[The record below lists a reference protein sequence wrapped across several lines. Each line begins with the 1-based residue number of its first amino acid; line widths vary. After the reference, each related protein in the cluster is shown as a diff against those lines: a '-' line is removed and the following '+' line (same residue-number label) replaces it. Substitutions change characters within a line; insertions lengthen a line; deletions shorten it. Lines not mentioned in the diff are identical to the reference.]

1 MPSSVNLTAAPTNLL
16 STNGKDMRAD
26 RTSLFSNFARAGLSL
41 LLVLLTCVVG
51 PAQTRKAGDP
61 NVFAFVGVSVVP
73 LDRERVIEN
82 QTVVVRAGRIVE
94 IGPAGKTKVPAGAAQ
109 IDGRGKFLMPGLADM
124 HAHLFPGEG
133 NANDLAAQQ
142 LILYL
147 ANGVTTVRNMIGA
160 PAHVV
165 LRERVAEGKVLG
177 PTIITAGPPLTGKDA
192 VSPEVAERMVAS
204 QKQAG
209 YDFLKVHEG
218 LKPEVYE
225 AIVAA
230 ARKAG
235 LPFAGHVTATVGL
248 SRALAA
254 RQASIEHLDG
264 YLQALVPE
272 DSPVP
277 PPPSQVVLGP
287 VLEHIDER
295 RLPAL
300 AKATRAAGVFNT
312 PTLAL
317 FKIVVSPDD
326 PSEFSK
332 WPELRYVPA
341 KMREGFARQ
350 KAGINAGE
358 IPEAERRRYLEL
370 RDHTVKALY
379 DAGAKL
385 LVGPD
390 SPQLFLVPGFGTHR
404 EMAAMAEAGLTP
416 YAVLQAATRNA
427 AEYLGAAGEFG
438 TIEAGKRADL
448 VLLDANPL
456 QSVSNAARVA
466 GVLVRGRWLPRAEL
480 DRMLEEI
487 AAVNR

>member
-1 MPSSVNLTAAPTNLL
+1 
-16 STNGKDMRAD
+16 MRAH
-26 RTSLFSNFARAGLSL
+26 RSSLFSHVTRAGLSL
-41 LLVLLTCVVG
+41 LLAFIACADGTTQVAR
-51 PAQTRKAGDP
+51 PSDP
-61 NVFAFVGVSVVP
+61 KVFAFVGVSVVP
-73 LDRERVIEN
+73 MDRERTVGN
-82 QTVVVRAGRIVE
+82 QTVVVSDGRIVG
-94 IGPAGKTKVPAGAAQ
+94 IGPADKTEIPAGAAR

-124 HAHLFPGEG
+124 HAHLFPGDG
-133 NANDLAAQQ
+133 AANDLAAQQ
-142 LILYL
+142 LALYL

-165 LRERVAEGKVLG
+165 LRERVKEGRLLG
-177 PTIITAGPPLTGKDA
+177 PTIVTAGPPVSGKDA
-192 VSPEVAERMVAS
+192 VSPEVAERIVAS
-204 QKQAG
+204 QKQDG
-209 YDFLKVHEG
+209 YDLLKVHEG

-225 AIVAA
+225 ALAAA

-235 LPFAGHVTATVGL
+235 LPFAGHVTASVGL

-254 RQASIEHLDG
+254 RQATIEHLDG

-272 DSPVP
+272 NAPVP
-277 PPPSQVVLGP
+277 APPSQVVLGP
-287 VLEHIDER
+287 ALEHVDER

-300 AKATRAAGVFNT
+300 ANRTREAGVYNT

-317 FKIVVSPDD
+317 FKIVMSTDA
-326 PSEFSK
+326 PSEFLK

-341 KMREGFARQ
+341 KMREGFAKQ
-350 KAGINAGE
+350 KGGIKASE
-358 IPEAERRRYLEL
+358 APAAERRRYLGL
-370 RDHTVKALY
+370 RGRVVKALN

-427 AEYLGAAGEFG
+427 AEYLGASGESG
-438 TIEAGKRADL
+438 TVEVGRRADL

-456 QSVSNAARVA
+456 QAVANASRIA
-466 GVLVRGRWLPRAEL
+466 GVMTRGRWLPRAEL
-480 DRMLEEI
+480 DRMLDEI
-487 AAVNR
+487 AAFNR

>member
-1 MPSSVNLTAAPTNLL
+1 M
-16 STNGKDMRAD
+16 
-26 RTSLFSNFARAGLSL
+26 
-41 LLVLLTCVVG
+41 TCAHNS
-51 PAQTRKAGDP
+51 AQTGKADGGR
-61 NVFAFVGVSVVP
+61 VIAFVGVSVVP
-73 LDRERVIEN
+73 LDKERVVEN
-82 QTVVVRAGRIVE
+82 QTVVVRDGRIVE
-94 IGPAGKTKVPAGAAQ
+94 IGPTGKTKVPAGATQ
-109 IDGRGKFLMPGLADM
+109 VDGRGKFLMPGLADM
-124 HAHLFPGEG
+124 HAHLFPGDG
-133 NANDLAAQQ
+133 TANDLAAQQ

-160 PAHVV
+160 PAHVA
-165 LRERVAEGKVLG
+165 LRDRVKEGKVLG

-192 VSPEVAERMVAS
+192 VSPEVAERIVVS

-209 YDFLKVHEG
+209 YDLLKVHEG

-225 AIVAA
+225 AIAAA
-230 ARKAG
+230 ARKSG
-235 LPFAGHVTATVGL
+235 IPFAGHVTASVGL
-248 SRALAA
+248 NRALAA

-272 DSPVP
+272 NSPVP

-287 VLEHIDER
+287 VLEQIDER

-300 AKATRAAGVFNT
+300 ARATREAGVYNT

-341 KMREGFARQ
+341 KMREGFAKQ
-350 KAGINAGE
+350 KGGINAGG
-358 IPEAERRRYLEL
+358 IPEVERKRYLEL

-404 EMAAMAEAGLTP
+404 EMAALAEAGLTP

-427 AEYLGAAGEFG
+427 AEYLGTSSEVG
-438 TIEAGKRADL
+438 TVDVGKRADL

-456 QSVSNAARVA
+456 QSVANTSRIA
-466 GVLVRGRWLPRAEL
+466 GVLVRGRWLPKSEIDKML
-480 DRMLEEI
+480 DEI
-487 AAVNR
+487 AVANR

>member
-1 MPSSVNLTAAPTNLL
+1 MKAHRSSFFTHLT
-16 STNGKDMRAD
+16 
-26 RTSLFSNFARAGLSL
+26 RAGLSL
-41 LLVLLTCVVG
+41 LLVFMTCAVG
-51 PAQTRKAGDP
+51 LAQDVKSVGER
-61 NVFAFVGVSVVP
+61 VFAFVGVSVVP
-73 LDRERVIEN
+73 MDRERVVEN
-82 QTVVVRAGRIVE
+82 QTVVVRDGRIVE
-94 IGPAGKTKVPAGAAQ
+94 VGPADKIKAPAGAVR

-133 NANDLAAQQ
+133 TANDLAAQQ
-142 LILYL
+142 LTLYL

-165 LRERVAEGKVLG
+165 LRDRVKEGKLLG
-177 PTIITAGPPLTGKDA
+177 PNIVTAGPPLLGKDA
-192 VSPEVAERMVAS
+192 VSAEVAERIVTS

-209 YDFLKVHEG
+209 YDLLKVHEG
-218 LKPEVYE
+218 LKPDVYE
-225 AIVAA
+225 AMAAA

-235 LPFAGHVTATVGL
+235 IPFAGHVTASVGL
-248 SRALAA
+248 GRALAA

-272 DSPVP
+272 NSPVP

-287 VLEHIDER
+287 VLAHIDER

-300 AKATRAAGVFNT
+300 ARATRDAGVYNT

-317 FKIVVSPDD
+317 FKIVVSADD

-341 KMREGFARQ
+341 KMREGFAKQ
-350 KAGINAGE
+350 KGSIKLDEVPA
-358 IPEAERRRYLEL
+358 AERKRYLEL
-370 RDHTVKALY
+370 RDHVVKALN

-438 TIEAGKRADL
+438 TVEAGKRADL

-456 QSVSNAARVA
+456 QSVANASRIA
-466 GVLVRGRWLPRAEL
+466 GVMARGRWLPRAEL
-480 DRMLEEI
+480 DRMLDEI

>member
-1 MPSSVNLTAAPTNLL
+1 
-16 STNGKDMRAD
+16 MRTD
-26 RTSLFSNFARAGLSL
+26 RASLFSLLTRAGLSL
-41 LLVLLTCVVG
+41 LLVFMTCAAG
-51 PAQTRKAGDP
+51 SAQDGKADGGR
-61 NVFAFVGVSVVP
+61 VFAFVGVSVVP
-73 LDRERVIEN
+73 VDRERLVEN
-82 QTVVVRAGRIVE
+82 QTVVVRDGRIVE
-94 IGPAGKTKVPAGAAQ
+94 VGPAGKVKVPNGATQ
-109 IDGRGKFLMPGLADM
+109 IGGRGKFLIPGLADM
-124 HAHLFPGEG
+124 HSHLYPGDG
-133 NANDLAAQQ
+133 SANDLAAQQ

-165 LRERVAEGKVLG
+165 LRERIKEGKLLG
-177 PTIITAGPPLTGKDA
+177 PTLYTAGPPLLGKDA
-192 VSPEVAERMVAS
+192 VSPEVAERMVVS

-209 YDFLKVHEG
+209 YDLLKVHEG
-218 LKPEVYE
+218 LKPDVYE

-235 LPFAGHVTATVGL
+235 IPFAGHVTATVGL
-248 SRALAA
+248 PRALAA

-272 DSPVP
+272 NSPVP

-300 AKATRAAGVFNT
+300 VTRTRDAGVYNT

-341 KMREGFARQ
+341 KLREGFAKQ

-358 IPEAERRRYLEL
+358 MPAADVKRYLEL
-370 RDHTVKALY
+370 RDHVVKALFA
-379 DAGAKL
+379 AGAKL

-416 YAVLQAATRNA
+416 YTVLQAATRNA
-427 AEYLGAAGEFG
+427 AEYFG
-438 TIEAGKRADL
+438 TAAEVGTVEAGKRADL

-456 QSVSNAARVA
+456 QSVANTSRIA
-466 GVLVRGRWLPRAEL
+466 GVMVRGRWLPRAEL
-480 DRMLEEI
+480 DRMLSEI
-487 AAVNR
+487 ESVNR

>member
-1 MPSSVNLTAAPTNLL
+1 
-16 STNGKDMRAD
+16 MRAD
-26 RTSLFSNFARAGLSL
+26 RPSYFSQLTRAGLSL
-41 LLVLLTCVVG
+41 LLVLLTCAAVK
-51 PAQTRKAGDP
+51 AQVAKAADAR
-61 NVFAFVGVSVVP
+61 VFAFVGVNVVP
-73 LDRERVIEN
+73 MDRERVVEN
-82 QTVVVRAGRIVE
+82 QTVVVRDGRIVE
-94 IGPAGKTKVPAGAAQ
+94 IGPAGKIKVPSGATQ

-133 NANDLAAQQ
+133 AANDPAAQQ
-142 LILYL
+142 LTLYL

-165 LRERVAEGKVLG
+165 LRDRIREGKLLG
-177 PTIITAGPPLTGKDA
+177 PTLFTAGPPLLGKDA
-192 VSPEVAERMVAS
+192 VSPEVAERMVVS

-209 YDFLKVHEG
+209 YDLLKVHEG
-218 LKPEVYE
+218 LKPEVYD
-225 AIVAA
+225 AIAAA

-235 LPFAGHVTATVGL
+235 IPFAGHVTASVGL
-248 SRALAA
+248 NRALAA

-272 DSPVP
+272 NSPVP
-277 PPPSQVVLGP
+277 PTPSQVVLGP
-287 VLEHIDER
+287 VLEHVDER

-300 AKATRAAGVFNT
+300 ANRTRDAGVYNT

-326 PSEFSK
+326 PAEFLK

-341 KMREGFARQ
+341 KMREGFAKQ
-350 KAGINAGE
+350 KGGIKVGE
-358 IPEAERRRYLEL
+358 VPAAERKRYLEL
-370 RDHTVKALY
+370 RDRVVKALN

-427 AEYLGAAGEFG
+427 AEYLGAASEVG
-438 TIEAGKRADL
+438 TVETGKRADL
-448 VLLDANPL
+448 VLLDASPL
-456 QSVSNAARVA
+456 QSVANASRIA
-466 GVLVRGRWLPRAEL
+466 GVMVRGRWLSRAEL
-480 DRMLEEI
+480 DKMLSEVEN
-487 AAVNR
+487 ANR

>member
-1 MPSSVNLTAAPTNLL
+1 MKSP
-16 STNGKDMRAD
+16 
-26 RTSLFSNFARAGLSL
+26 RTSFISLCTRAGLSL
-41 LLVLLTCVVG
+41 LLGFMPCAVG
-51 PAQTRKAGDP
+51 FAQGVKAGDAR
-61 NVFAFVGVSVVP
+61 VFAFVGVNVVP
-73 LDRERVIEN
+73 VDKERVVEN
-82 QTVVVRAGRIVE
+82 QTVVVRDGRIVE
-94 IGPAGKTKVPAGAAQ
+94 IGPAGKTKVPAGATQ

-133 NANDLAAQQ
+133 VANDLASQQ

-160 PAHVV
+160 PAHIV
-165 LRERVAEGKVLG
+165 LRDRVKDGKLLG

-209 YDFLKVHEG
+209 YDLLKVHEG

-225 AIVAA
+225 AIAAA
-230 ARKAG
+230 ARKSG
-235 LPFAGHVTATVGL
+235 IPFAGHVTATVGL
-248 SRALAA
+248 PRALAA
-254 RQASIEHLDG
+254 RQATIEHLDG

-300 AKATRAAGVFNT
+300 ARATRDAGVYNT

-317 FKIVVSPDD
+317 FKIIVSDED

-341 KMREGFARQ
+341 KMREGFAKQ
-350 KAGINAGE
+350 KAGINLSEVPAT
-358 IPEAERRRYLEL
+358 ERKRYVEL

-390 SPQLFLVPGFGTHR
+390 SPQLFLVPGYGTHR
-404 EMAAMAEAGLTP
+404 EMVAMTEAGLTP

-427 AEYLGAAGEFG
+427 AEYLGTASETG
-438 TIEAGKRADL
+438 TVETGKRADL

-456 QSVSNAARVA
+456 QSVANTSRIA
-466 GVLVRGRWLPRAEL
+466 GVLVRGRWLPKSEL
-480 DRMLEEI
+480 DKMLSEI
-487 AAVNR
+487 ENANR

>member
-1 MPSSVNLTAAPTNLL
+1 
-16 STNGKDMRAD
+16 MRAD
-26 RTSLFSNFARAGLSL
+26 RTSLFSLLTRAGLSL
-41 LLVLLTCVVG
+41 LLVLSTCVVG
-51 PAQTRKAGDP
+51 SAQDGKADVGR
-61 NVFAFVGVSVVP
+61 VFAFVGVSVVP
-73 LDRERVIEN
+73 VDRERVIEN
-82 QTVVVRAGRIVE
+82 QTVVGRDGRIVE
-94 IGPAGKTKVPAGAAQ
+94 VGPAGKVKLPAGAAQ
-109 IDGRGKFLMPGLADM
+109 IDGRGKFLTRGLADM
-124 HAHLFPGEG
+124 HAHLYPGDG
-133 NANDLAAQQ
+133 TAGDLAAQQ
-142 LILYL
+142 LTLYL

-165 LRERVAEGKVLG
+165 LRERIKEGKLLG
-177 PTIITAGPPLTGKDA
+177 PTLYTAGPPLLGKDA
-192 VSPEVAERMVAS
+192 VSPEVAERMVVA

-209 YDFLKVHEG
+209 YDLLKVHEG

-235 LPFAGHVTATVGL
+235 MPFAGHVTATVGL
-248 SRALAA
+248 PRALAA

-272 DSPVP
+272 NSPVP

-300 AKATRAAGVFNT
+300 ATRTREAGVYNT

-317 FKIVVSPDD
+317 FNIVVSSDD
-326 PSEFSK
+326 PTEFSK

-341 KMREGFARQ
+341 KMREGCARQ
-350 KAGINAGE
+350 KAGIGAGE
-358 IPEAERRRYLEL
+358 APAADRKRYLEL
-370 RDHTVKALY
+370 RDHVVKALF

-427 AEYLGAAGEFG
+427 AEYLGTASEVG
-438 TIEAGKRADL
+438 TVEAGKRADL
-448 VLLDANPL
+448 VLLNANPL
-456 QSVSNAARVA
+456 QSVANASRI
-466 GVLVRGRWLPRAEL
+466 E
-480 DRMLEEI
+480 
-487 AAVNR
+487 

>member
-1 MPSSVNLTAAPTNLL
+1 
-16 STNGKDMRAD
+16 MRAHRPSFISHST
-26 RTSLFSNFARAGLSL
+26 RTGLSL
-41 LLVLLTCVVG
+41 LLVLMTCAAG
-51 PAQTRKAGDP
+51 TAQVARTAGDP
-61 NVFAFVGVSVVP
+61 NTFAFVGVTVVP
-73 LDRERVIEN
+73 MDSERVIEN
-82 QTVVVRAGRIVE
+82 QTVIVRAGRIVE
-94 IGPAGKTKVPAGAAQ
+94 VGPAGKTKVPAGAAQ

-124 HAHLFPGEG
+124 HAHLYPGEG
-133 NANDLAAQQ
+133 AANDLAAQQ
-142 LILYL
+142 LSLYL

-160 PAHVV
+160 PAHLV
-165 LRERVAEGKVLG
+165 LRDRVKEGKLLG
-177 PTIITAGPPLTGKDA
+177 PTIVTAGPPFTGNEA
-192 VSPEVAERMVAS
+192 VSTEVAEHMVTA

-209 YDFLKVHEG
+209 YDLLKMHEG

-235 LPFAGHVTATVGL
+235 IPFAGHVTATVGL
-248 SRALAA
+248 KRALAA
-254 RQASIEHLDG
+254 RQATIEHLDG

-277 PPPSQVVLGP
+277 PTPSQVVLGS
-287 VLEHIDER
+287 VLEQIDER

-300 AKATRAAGVFNT
+300 AKATRDAGVYNT

-317 FKIVVSPDD
+317 FKIVVSSDD

-332 WPELRYVPA
+332 WPELRFVPA

-350 KAGINAGE
+350 KAGIGANEA
-358 IPEAERRRYLEL
+358 PAAERKRYVEL
-370 RDHTVKALY
+370 RDHVVKALY

-427 AEYLGAAGEFG
+427 AEYLGTSSEVG
-438 TIEAGKRADL
+438 TVEAGKRADL
-448 VLLDANPL
+448 LLLDANPL
-456 QSVSNAARVA
+456 QSVGNASRIA
-466 GVLVRGRWLPRAEL
+466 GVMVRGRWLPKAEL
-480 DRMLEEI
+480 DRMLDEI

>member
-1 MPSSVNLTAAPTNLL
+1 MFD
-16 STNGKDMRAD
+16 GKNMRLH
-26 RTSLFSNFARAGLSL
+26 RTSFLSRFTRAGLSL
-41 LLVLLTCVVG
+41 LLALMTCAAAAAQESKATVG
-51 PAQTRKAGDP
+51 S
-61 NVFAFVGVSVVP
+61 VFAFVGVSVVP
-73 LDRERVIEN
+73 LDRERVLEN
-82 QTVVVRAGRIVE
+82 QTVVVRDGRIVE
-94 IGPAGKTKVPAGAAQ
+94 VGAASQTKVPAGATQ

-133 NANDLAAQQ
+133 APGDLASQQ

-160 PAHVV
+160 PAHLV
-165 LRERVAEGKVLG
+165 LRQRVAQGKLLG
-177 PTIITAGPPLTGKDA
+177 PTIVTAGPPLLGRDA
-192 VSPEVAERMVAS
+192 DSSVVAERIVAS

-209 YDFLKVHEG
+209 YDLLKVHEG

-230 ARKAG
+230 ARRAG
-235 LPFAGHVTATVGL
+235 IPFAGHATASVGL
-248 SRALAA
+248 ARALAA

-264 YLQALVPE
+264 YLQALVP
-272 DSPVP
+272 DNAPVP
-277 PPPSQVVLGP
+277 PTPSQVVLGP
-287 VLEHIDER
+287 VLEHVDER
-295 RLPAL
+295 RLPQL
-300 AKATRAAGVFNT
+300 ARATRDAGVYNT

-317 FKIVVSPDD
+317 FKIVVSGDD
-326 PSEFSK
+326 PSEFLK

-350 KAGINAGE
+350 KGGINLSE
-358 IPEAERRRYLEL
+358 VPVAERKRYLEL
-370 RDHTVKALY
+370 RDHTVKALH

-404 EMAAMAEAGLTP
+404 EMGAMAETGLTP

-427 AEYLGAAGEFG
+427 AEYLGKTAEVG
-438 TIEAGKRADL
+438 TVEAGKRADL

-456 QSVSNAARVA
+456 QSVANASRIA
-466 GVLVRGRWLPRAEL
+466 GVMVRGRWLPRAEL
-480 DRMLEEI
+480 DRLLDEI
-487 AAVNR
+487 AAANR

>member
-1 MPSSVNLTAAPTNLL
+1 MSAHKSSL
-16 STNGKDMRAD
+16 STLL
-26 RTSLFSNFARAGLSL
+26 TRAGLSL
-41 LLVLLTCVVG
+41 LLVFMNCFVGTAQVV
-51 PAQTRKAGDP
+51 KIVDP
-61 NVFAFVGVSVVP
+61 PVFAFVGVSVVP
-73 LDRERVIEN
+73 MDRERVIEN
-82 QTVVVRAGRIVE
+82 QTVVVRGGRIVE
-94 IGPAGKTKVPAGAAQ
+94 IGPTAKTKVPAGATQ

-124 HAHLFPGEG
+124 HAHLYPGEG
-133 NANDLAAQQ
+133 AANDLATQQ
-142 LILYL
+142 LSLYL

-165 LRERVAEGKVLG
+165 LRDRIKEGKLLG
-177 PTIITAGPPLTGKDA
+177 PTLFTAGPPLLGKDV
-192 VSPEVAERMVAS
+192 VSTEVAERIVVA

-209 YDFLKVHEG
+209 YDLLKVHEG
-218 LKPEVYE
+218 LKPDVYE
-225 AIVAA
+225 AIAAA
-230 ARKAG
+230 ARKASI
-235 LPFAGHVTATVGL
+235 PFAGHVTASVGL
-248 SRALAA
+248 PRALAA
-254 RQASIEHLDG
+254 RQSSIEHLDG

-272 DSPVP
+272 NSPVSP
-277 PPPSQVVLGP
+277 TPSQVVLGP
-287 VLEHIDER
+287 VLEHVDER

-300 AKATRAAGVFNT
+300 IKATRDAGVYNT

-317 FKIVVSPDD
+317 FKIVVSPND
-326 PSEFSK
+326 PSEYLK

-350 KAGINAGE
+350 KANINAS
-358 IPEAERRRYLEL
+358 EAPAAEVKRYLEL
-370 RDHTVKALY
+370 RDHVVKALH

-416 YAVLQAATRNA
+416 YAVMEAATRNA
-427 AEYLGAAGEFG
+427 AEYLGAAGEVG
-438 TIEAGKRADL
+438 TIETGKRADL

-456 QSVSNAARVA
+456 QSVANASRIS
-466 GVLVRGRWLPRAEL
+466 GVMVRGRWLARAEL

>member
-1 MPSSVNLTAAPTNLL
+1 
-16 STNGKDMRAD
+16 MRAHRQSFLSPLT
-26 RTSLFSNFARAGLSL
+26 RTGLSL
-41 LLVLLTCVVG
+41 LLFLMTCTVGTGQVAKSADTRVV
-51 PAQTRKAGDP
+51 
-61 NVFAFVGVSVVP
+61 AFVGVSVVP
-73 LDRERVIEN
+73 MDKERVVAN
-82 QTVVVRAGRIVE
+82 QTVVVRDGRIVE
-94 IGPAGKTKVPAGAAQ
+94 VGPTGKAKIPTGATQ

-124 HAHLFPGEG
+124 HAHLFPGDG
-133 NANDLAAQQ
+133 TANDLATQQ

-165 LRERVAEGKVLG
+165 LRDRVKEGKLLG
-177 PTIITAGPPLTGKDA
+177 PTVYTAGPPLTGKDA
-192 VSPEVAERMVAS
+192 VSPEVAERIVAA

-209 YDFLKVHEG
+209 YDLLKVHEG
-218 LKPEVYE
+218 LRPEVYE
-225 AIVAA
+225 TIASA
-230 ARKAG
+230 ARKSG
-235 LPFAGHVTATVGL
+235 IPFAGHVTASVGL
-248 SRALAA
+248 QRALAA

-264 YLQALVPE
+264 YLQALIPQ

-287 VLEHIDER
+287 ALEHVDER

-300 AKATRAAGVFNT
+300 ARATRDAGVFNT

-317 FKIVVSPDD
+317 FKIVVSADD
-326 PSEFSK
+326 PAVFSK

-341 KMREGFARQ
+341 KMREGFAKQ
-350 KAGINAGE
+350 KGGIKAG
-358 IPEAERRRYLEL
+358 EAPAAELKRYVEL
-370 RDHTVKALY
+370 RDHVVKALH

-427 AEYLGAAGEFG
+427 AEYLGTPGEFG
-438 TIEAGKRADL
+438 SIESGRRADL
-448 VLLDANPL
+448 LLLDANPL
-456 QSVSNAARVA
+456 QSVANCSRVA
-466 GVLVRGRWLPRAEL
+466 GVMVRGRWLPKAEL
-480 DRMLEEI
+480 DKMLSEI
-487 AAVNR
+487 EAANR

>member
-1 MPSSVNLTAAPTNLL
+1 
-16 STNGKDMRAD
+16 MRAAL
-26 RTSLFSNFARAGLSL
+26 SLVLVSVTGAVGRAQSVRAG
-41 LLVLLTCVVG
+41 
-51 PAQTRKAGDP
+51 GDP
-61 NVFAFVGVSVVP
+61 QNFAFVGVSVVP
-73 LDRERVIEN
+73 MDSERVVEN
-82 QTVVVRAGRIVE
+82 QTVVVRGGRIVE
-94 IGPAGKTKVPAGAAQ
+94 IGPVGTTKIPAEAAK
-109 IDGRGKFLMPGLADM
+109 IDGRGKFLLPGLADM

-133 NANDLAAQQ
+133 AANDLAAQQ
-142 LILYL
+142 LSLYL

-160 PAHVV
+160 PAHLV
-165 LRERVAEGKVLG
+165 LRERVKEGKLLG
-177 PTIITAGPPLTGKDA
+177 PTIVTAGPPLTGKDA
-192 VSPEVAERMVAS
+192 VSAEVAERIVAS

-209 YDFLKVHEG
+209 YDLLKVHEG

-225 AIVAA
+225 AIAAA

-235 LPFAGHVTATVGL
+235 IPFAGHVTASVGL
-248 SRALAA
+248 PRALAA

-272 DSPVP
+272 NSPVP
-277 PPPSQVVLGP
+277 PTPSQVVLGP
-287 VLEHIDER
+287 VLGHVDER

-300 AKATRAAGVFNT
+300 ARATRDAGVYNT

-317 FKIVVSPDD
+317 FKIVVSGED

-332 WPELRYVPA
+332 WPELRYVPV

-350 KAGINAGE
+350 KAGIGAGE
-358 IPEAERRRYLEL
+358 APAAERKRYLEL
-370 RDHTVKALY
+370 RDHVVKALQ

-416 YAVLQAATRNA
+416 YAVLRAATRNA

-456 QSVSNAARVA
+456 QSVANASRIS
-466 GVLVRGRWLPRAEL
+466 GVMTHGRWLPRAEL

>member
-1 MPSSVNLTAAPTNLL
+1 M
-16 STNGKDMRAD
+16 KAD
-26 RTSLFSNFARAGLSL
+26 RPSFFSHLARAGLSL
-41 LLVLLTCVVG
+41 LLVMSARAVG
-51 PAQTRKAGDP
+51 PAQVARTNGDP
-61 NVFAFVGVSVVP
+61 NTFAFVGVTVVP
-73 LDRERVIEN
+73 LDRERVLEN

-94 IGPAGKTKVPAGAAQ
+94 VGPAGRTKVPAGAAQ

-133 NANDLAAQQ
+133 TANDLAAQQ
-142 LILYL
+142 LTLYL

-160 PAHVV
+160 PAHVR
-165 LRERVAEGKVLG
+165 LRERVKEGKLLG
-177 PTIITAGPPLTGKDA
+177 PTLYTAGPPFTGKEA
-192 VSPEVAERMVAS
+192 VSPEVAVQMVAA

-209 YDFLKVHEG
+209 YDFLKMHEG

-235 LPFAGHVTATVGL
+235 IPFAGHVTATVGL
-248 SRALAA
+248 PRALAA

-272 DSPVP
+272 SSPVP

-287 VLEHIDER
+287 VLEQIDER
-295 RLPAL
+295 GLPAL
-300 AKATRAAGVFNT
+300 AARTRDAGVYNT

-317 FKIVVSPDD
+317 FKIVVSADD
-326 PSEFSK
+326 PAEFSK
-332 WPELRYVPA
+332 WPELLYVPA
-341 KMREGFARQ
+341 KMREGFVKQ
-350 KAGINAGE
+350 KAGINANE
-358 IPEAERRRYLEL
+358 APLAERKRYLEL
-370 RDHTVKALY
+370 RDHVVKALY

-427 AEYLGAAGEFG
+427 AEYFGAAGEVG
-438 TIEAGKRADL
+438 TVEAGKRADL

-456 QSVSNAARVA
+456 QTVANASRIA
-466 GVLVRGRWLPRAEL
+466 GVMVRGRWLPRAEL
-480 DRMLEEI
+480 DRMLDEI
-487 AAVNR
+487 AAANR

>member
-1 MPSSVNLTAAPTNLL
+1 MTLQ
-16 STNGKDMRAD
+16 
-26 RTSLFSNFARAGLSL
+26 RTPFFSLFTRAVLSL
-41 LLVLLTCVVG
+41 LLTLTTCAVG
-51 PAQTRKAGDP
+51 AAQQSKPPDSRLT
-61 NVFAFVGVSVVP
+61 VFVGVSVVP
-73 LDRERVIEN
+73 MDRERVLEN
-82 QTVVVRAGRIVE
+82 QSVLVRDGRIVE
-94 IGPAGKTKVPAGAAQ
+94 IGPVAKVKYPAGTTL

-133 NANDLAAQQ
+133 AANDLASQQ

-165 LRERVAEGKVLG
+165 LRERIKEGKLLG
-177 PTIITAGPPLTGKDA
+177 PTLITAGPPVLGKDA
-192 VSPEVAERMVAS
+192 VSAEVAERIVAS

-209 YDFLKVHEG
+209 YDLIKVHEG
-218 LKPEVYE
+218 LKPDVYE
-225 AIVAA
+225 ALAAA

-235 LPFAGHVTATVGL
+235 IPFAGHVTASVGL
-248 SRALAA
+248 TRALAA

-272 DSPVP
+272 NSPVP
-277 PPPSQVVLGP
+277 ATPSQVVLGP

-300 AKATRAAGVFNT
+300 AKATREAGVYNT

-317 FKIVVSPDD
+317 FKIVVSDEA

-341 KMREGFARQ
+341 KMREGFAKQ
-350 KAGINAGE
+350 KGGIQLGE
-358 IPEAERRRYLEL
+358 VPLAERKRYLEL
-370 RDHTVKALY
+370 RDHTVKALH

-404 EMAAMAEAGLTP
+404 EMAALAEAGLTP

-427 AEYLGAAGEFG
+427 SEYLGAAGEFG
-438 TIEAGKRADL
+438 TIEPGKRADL
-448 VLLDANPL
+448 LLLDANPL
-456 QSVSNAARVA
+456 QSVANASRVA
-466 GVLVRGRWLPRAEL
+466 GVMVRGRWLPRAEL

-487 AAVNR
+487 AAANR

>member
-1 MPSSVNLTAAPTNLL
+1 MRAHKPSSISHA
-16 STNGKDMRAD
+16 
-26 RTSLFSNFARAGLSL
+26 ARAGLSL
-41 LLVLLTCVVG
+41 LLVFMTCAVG
-51 PAQTRKAGDP
+51 TAQAVKTNDAQ
-61 NVFAFVGVSVVP
+61 VFVFVGVSVVP
-73 LDRERVIEN
+73 MDRERLVEN
-82 QTVVVRAGRIVE
+82 QTVVVRDGRIVE
-94 IGPAGKTKVPAGAAQ
+94 VGPAGKTKVPAGAVQ

-124 HAHLFPGEG
+124 HAHLFPGDG
-133 NANDLAAQQ
+133 TANDLASQQ

-160 PAHVV
+160 PAHVR
-165 LRERVAEGKVLG
+165 LRDRVKEGKLLG
-177 PTIITAGPPLTGKDA
+177 PTVFTAGPPFTGKDA
-192 VSPEVAERMVAS
+192 VSPEVAEQMVAA

-209 YDFLKVHEG
+209 YDFLKMHEG
-218 LKPEVYE
+218 LQPDVYA

-235 LPFAGHVTATVGL
+235 IPFAGHVTATVGL
-248 SRALAA
+248 PRALAA

-272 DSPVP
+272 NSPVP

-287 VLEHIDER
+287 VLEQIDER

-300 AKATRAAGVFNT
+300 ARQTRDAGVYNT

-317 FKIVVSPDD
+317 FKIVVSSDD
-326 PSEFSK
+326 ASEFSK

-341 KMREGFARQ
+341 KMRDGFAKQ
-350 KAGINAGE
+350 KAAINAN
-358 IPEAERRRYLEL
+358 EAPAADRKRYVEL
-370 RDHTVKALY
+370 RDHVVKALY

-404 EMAAMAEAGLTP
+404 EMAAMVEAGLTP

-427 AEYLGAAGEFG
+427 AEYLGTAGEVG

-456 QSVSNAARVA
+456 QTVANTSRIA
-466 GVLVRGRWLPRAEL
+466 GVMVRGRWLPKAEL
-480 DRMLEEI
+480 ERMLEEI
-487 AAVNR
+487 AAADR

>member
-1 MPSSVNLTAAPTNLL
+1 MRVNRPSFISH
-16 STNGKDMRAD
+16 ST
-26 RTSLFSNFARAGLSL
+26 RAGLSL
-41 LLVLLTCVVG
+41 LLVFMTCAVG
-51 PAQTRKAGDP
+51 TAQVARTGGDP
-61 NVFAFVGVSVVP
+61 NTFAFVGVTVVP
-73 LDRERVIEN
+73 MDRERVVEN

-94 IGPAGKTKVPAGAAQ
+94 VGPAGKTKVPAGAAQ

-124 HAHLFPGEG
+124 HAHLYPGEG
-133 NANDLAAQQ
+133 AANDLAAQQ
-142 LILYL
+142 LSLYL

-160 PAHVV
+160 PAHLV
-165 LRERVAEGKVLG
+165 LRDRVREGKLLG
-177 PTIITAGPPLTGKDA
+177 PTIVTAGPPFTGKDA
-192 VSPEVAERMVAS
+192 VSTEVAERMVAE

-209 YDFLKVHEG
+209 YDLLKMHEG

-235 LPFAGHVTATVGL
+235 IPFAGHVTATVGL
-248 SRALAA
+248 KRALAA
-254 RQASIEHLDG
+254 RQVTIEHLDG

-277 PPPSQVVLGP
+277 PTPSQVVLGP
-287 VLEHIDER
+287 VLEQIDER

-300 AKATRAAGVFNT
+300 AKATRDAGVYNT

-317 FKIVVSPDD
+317 FKIVVSSDD

-332 WPELRYVPA
+332 WSELRYVPA

-350 KAGINAGE
+350 KAGIGANEA
-358 IPEAERRRYLEL
+358 PAAERKRYVEL
-370 RDHTVKALY
+370 RDHVVKALY

-427 AEYLGAAGEFG
+427 AEYLGTSSDAG
-438 TIEAGKRADL
+438 TVEAGKRADL
-448 VLLDANPL
+448 LLLDANPL
-456 QSVSNAARVA
+456 QSVGNASRIA
-466 GVLVRGRWLPRAEL
+466 GVMVRGRWLPKAEL
-480 DRMLEEI
+480 DRMLAEVEN
-487 AAVNR
+487 ANR